1 MILFDHFIRI
11 PPLKASLRSLRCGF
25 FFCRGF
31 KYLRTSP
38 KSHHPYSWRCNLRR
52 EERDSRRPP
61 PLNPRFAAS
70 FRHRT
75 ASDGFS
81 LGPQFGSRCPP
92 LFSGF
97 NSSFFFP
104 PPPFYFFWPHQ
115 SLAVLFLSVP
125 RHETNGTEE
134 QRFLKDTAPSPCGA
148 QMQSQVLRFPL
159 KKTSSIPCTGASP
172 SFFSPPPP
180 PRPPSV
186 LTMTFCFF
194 LPVSQ
199 PHNVFEDK
207 EDAAHEFGGNA
218 AVGSVGLGVFFGG
231 GGSGSI

>member
-52 EERDSRRPP
+52 EERDSRKPP

-97 NSSFFFP
+97 NSSFFFFP
-104 PPPFYFFWPHQ
+104 PSLLFFLATPIPRR
-115 SLAVLFLSVP
+115 SLFVP
-125 RHETNGTEE
+125 SSSWNEWHRGAAFPKGHRTFSLRSTNA
-134 QRFLKDTAPSPCGA
+134 KSSP
-148 QMQSQVLRFPL
+148 
-159 KKTSSIPCTGASP
+159 SIPA
-172 SFFSPPPP
+172 
-180 PRPPSV
+180 
-186 LTMTFCFF
+186 
-194 LPVSQ
+194 
-199 PHNVFEDK
+199 
-207 EDAAHEFGGNA
+207 
-218 AVGSVGLGVFFGG
+218 
-231 GGSGSI
+231 

>member
-97 NSSFFFP
+97 NSSFFS

-172 SFFSPPPP
+172 SFFSTPPPP
-180 PRPPSV
+180 APP
-186 LTMTFCFF
+186 LF
-194 LPVSQ
+194 SQ
-199 PHNVFEDK
+199 
-207 EDAAHEFGGNA
+207 
-218 AVGSVGLGVFFGG
+218 
-231 GGSGSI
+231 